1 MKGDRI
7 SRLILVLEIVLIVL
21 LHIKKSNTPD
31 NSNSPA
37 QESTMNAPVP
47 NIMTANTVK

>member
-31 NSNSPA
+31 HSDLPV
-37 QESTMNAPVP
+37 QESTISAPVP